1 MAVILK
7 EHGVPADIV
16 ATIPEALEQATWAEH
31 SHPDGHSTVKS
42 LIGSYRL
49 DGEIPLAE
57 RRPPALGRTFEKM
70 CGTIGLAK

>member
-1 MAVILK
+1 MEWRAILK

-49 DGEIPLAE
+49 DGEDSA
-57 RRPPALGRTFEKM
+57 R
-70 CGTIGLAK
+70 

>member
-1 MAVILK
+1 MEWRAQLK

-31 SHPDGHSTVKS
+31 SHPDGRSTVKS

-49 DGEIPLAE
+49 DGEFRLQNVAH
-57 RRPPALGRTFEKM
+57 RPWVN
-70 CGTIGLAK
+70 IW